1 MNFLERITS
10 LTGLSISSTTSPSED
25 EVIQLLK
32 DGQHDVFDR
41 VVDLSPEEADMFI
54 ADTDLTDSNGASMVD
69 GRVIY
74 VTRKDGT
81 FHKPCQKINAAVAG
95 ITQDADSLA
104 YRSKYNPVYYLIKEK
119 CYVLPAPTVSE
130 PALVW

>member
-10 LTGLSISSTTSPSED
+10 LTGLSISSSTSPSED

-54 ADTDLTDSNGASMVD
+54 ESLLPETIYKLIKAGTDSN
-69 GRVIY
+69 
-74 VTRKDGT
+74 
-81 FHKPCQKINAAVAG
+81 
-95 ITQDADSLA
+95 
-104 YRSKYNPVYYLIKEK
+104 
-119 CYVLPAPTVSE
+119 TV
-130 PALVW
+130 